1 MAYAASPTPR
11 ILAAA
16 RADHASSPGSQM
28 RAPAHREHR
37 FQRIVNANSGNVNTD
52 SSAS

>member
-1 MAYAASPTPR
+1 LDAL
-11 ILAAA
+11 IV
-16 RADHASSPGSQM
+16 

-37 FQRIVNANSGNVNTD
+37 FQRIVNAHSGIVNTD